1 MSIQEFF
8 AMGGY
13 AFYVWTSYGLTL
25 IVLLSQYYYPCCATQ
40 TVFCQSFKE
49 KTVRNYE
56 TSQKTAF
63 NPYSLDGNRSEY
75 SDGIRFE
82 II

>member
-25 IVLLSQYYYPCCATQ
+25 IVLLANIIIPIVQRNQ
-40 TVFCQSFKE
+40 FFRQSLK
-49 KTVRNYE
+49 
-56 TSQKTAF
+56 QK
-63 NPYSLDGNRSEY
+63 R
-75 SDGIRFE
+75 
-82 II
+82 